1 MFFLQFSQIN
11 GVGQHFYSAVPS
23 FAGPGPGPH
32 FHTIPGGHLQPQTM
46 HSQHSPSPP
55 NTYHKDERTQRQH
68 TKLVRKLDQK
78 QREMSKYNICFN
90 SKSKKQNKLFK
101 LMTSECQQATTTK
114 P

>member
-1 MFFLQFSQIN
+1 MSDWIFSSSHSQIN

-23 FAGPGPGPH
+23 FAGPGPH

-78 QREMSKYNICFN
+78 QREMSKYSPQLKFN
-90 SKSKKQNKLFK
+90 SRKKEQ
-101 LMTSECQQATTTK
+101 
-114 P
+114 

>member
-1 MFFLQFSQIN
+1 MCAFFFFLNLQIN

-23 FAGPGPGPH
+23 FAGPGPH

-55 NTYHKDERTQRQH
+55 NTYHKDERSQRQH

-78 QREMSKYNICFN
+78 QREMSKFEIIF
-90 SKSKKQNKLFK
+90 KKYSQND
-101 LMTSECQQATTTK
+101 
-114 P
+114 